1 VVLKTVEHFS
11 NTEDRVIEK
20 IAYELNIPI
29 ALLNPYTDFVDDL
42 YLDKIDRSLLI
53 AKLERDF
60 NVILSK
66 EEVARIQTVRDTAQL
81 IHLYAAS

>member
-1 VVLKTVEHFS
+1 M
-11 NTEDRVIEK
+11 
-20 IAYELNIPI
+20 

-66 EEVARIQTVRDTAQL
+66 EEVAHIQTVRDTAQL
-81 IHLYAAS
+81 IHLHAAS